1 MSLQFVQLSAM
12 WSGYLRVCWSVQHFR
27 NVHCPIK
34 QTCWKF
40 GKQDLASKTTSHS
53 VHSSEQSEIRAR
65 KHVVTP
71 FKGTVC
77 VCAIQAVFWRIH
89 TRQFCQQLLFPTQ
102 PLINF
107 GPWLC
112 LMCTV
117 GDTATSRSGTG
128 SRPTCQMCFQ
138 SSLIDYIQGQP
149 RWHAR
154 MRQLIALRCTSG
166 CLFTYWLI
174 SKVSTVQAVE
184 AHWLYQTWVWGC
196 VHW

>member
-1 MSLQFVQLSAM
+1 MLKIWQARQHHIACTVLSNQ
-12 WSGYLRVCWSVQHFR
+12 R
-27 NVHCPIK
+27 
-34 QTCWKF
+34 
-40 GKQDLASKTTSHS
+40 
-53 VHSSEQSEIRAR
+53 SEQGSMLSHHSREQC
-65 KHVVTP
+65 
-71 FKGTVC
+71 VC

-102 PLINF
+102 ALINF

-154 MRQLIALRCTSG
+154 MLQLIALRCTSG
-166 CLFTYWLI
+166 GLFTYWLI